1 MLDAQS
7 VLDFGGKI
15 DERVNILDKW
25 FSIGE
30 DGAGAPDIVPPG
42 CEDLPPGEY
51 IHLPG
56 MPGGCTNENGEEV
69 SGVFDMSSI
78 QGSLAVGLYQMGTD
92 TMTNTLTSAIDQGK
106 ATDAKVQKSAKPM

>member
-51 IHLPG
+51 IELPG
-56 MPGGCTNENGEEV
+56 MPGNCEGAPEG

-92 TMTNTLTSAIDQGK
+92 TMTSTLTSSIDQAK
-106 ATDAKVQKSAKPM
+106 TTDTQIRKSVKPM